1 MTTHLV
7 KHQKL
12 TKRQIKEDPLVTAA
26 FRGAALWEE
35 HGRKI
40 LLAVG
45 GIALV
50 VVLAVLMLR
59 ARGQA
64 EDRAAG
70 DLFKAQMAVQ
80 QGDYASSVQ
89 MLKELI
95 DSAPGTNAAKR
106 GMVLLG
112 DSYVGQGNP
121 TEAATWYRKALDQSG
136 GNHVVRDAG
145 RSGLAT
151 ALEDSHQYPAAADA
165 YAQMAKDAPTD
176 NDRGNAML
184 AQARCLLA
192 AGQRAS
198 AVEVLRRI
206 LTLPGVDQTV
216 TDPAK
221 ARLGE
226 LQPLPGR

>member
-40 LLAVG
+40 LLGIG
-45 GIALV
+45 GVAIV

-64 EDRAAG
+64 EDRATG
-70 DLFKAQMAVQ
+70 DLFQAQMAVQ
-80 QGDYASSVQ
+80 AGDYASSVRLLNQ
-89 MLKELI
+89 LI
-95 DSAPGTNAAKR
+95 ESAPGTHAAKHAL
-106 GMVLLG
+106 VLLG
-112 DSYVGQGNP
+112 DSYIGQGNA

-136 GNHVVRDAG
+136 RDRVLRDAS
-145 RSGLAT
+145 RTGLAV
-151 ALEDSHQYPAAADA
+151 ALEDSQQYPAAADT
-165 YAQMAKDAPTD
+165 YAQIAKDAPSD

-184 AQARCLLA
+184 AQVRCLLA
-192 AGQRAS
+192 AGQSAR

-226 LQPLPGR
+226 IQSLPGR